1 MAGFKAV
8 LPSTL
13 LGTLPLGTY
22 LYMTGSLE
30 LPIFLACVIL
40 SIGFMPGLMK
50 FGFGLEQLT

>member
-1 MAGFKAV
+1 
-8 LPSTL
+8 
-13 LGTLPLGTY
+13 
-22 LYMTGSLE
+22 MTGSLE